1 MTQLHVSAALLG
13 SEYRN
18 SGPVTISIEN
28 GHIAEI
34 VPAAT
39 PNGPAR
45 LAMPSL
51 ADAALIY
58 YVFRLWRQTFGT
70 MVAATGCHAPGRCL
84 YRRGGFVGAVRP
96 GRRDWRNGPSNPR
109 DGAKAFARRGK

>member
-39 PNGPAR
+39 PDGPAR
-45 LAMPSL
+45 LAMPSP
-51 ADAALIY
+51 D
-58 YVFRLWRQTFGT
+58 RQ
-70 MVAATGCHAPGRCL
+70 
-84 YRRGGFVGAVRP
+84 
-96 GRRDWRNGPSNPR
+96 PS
-109 DGAKAFARRGK
+109 AKARSCLVRRTRLDVAGD